1 MLISLRHEHVVAVL
15 AAVGDDDGN
24 LVIRAH
30 LADADDGVEALVS
43 VLLDDLGVGHVL
55 AVGGL
60 KRQSFSE
67 IILCLCQTF
76 SGITSKWDQNLQQ

>member
-15 AAVGDDDGN
+15 ATVGDDDGY

-43 VLLDDLGVGHVL
+43 VLLDDLSVGHVL

-60 KRQSFSE
+60 KKQNNLS
-67 IILCLCQTF
+67 LCSTVTF
-76 SGITSKWDQNLQQ
+76 KWDQNLQQ